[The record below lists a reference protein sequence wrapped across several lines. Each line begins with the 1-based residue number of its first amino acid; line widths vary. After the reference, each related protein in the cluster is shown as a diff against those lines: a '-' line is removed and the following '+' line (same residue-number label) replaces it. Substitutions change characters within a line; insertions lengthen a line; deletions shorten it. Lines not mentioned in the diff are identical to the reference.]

1 MAKDQVEE
9 VRQKVEITEI
19 IGEKVALKKA
29 GRHFKGLC
37 PFHSE
42 KSPSFIVSPERQ
54 SFKCFGCGEGG
65 DVYSFLQK
73 YEGMSFLEALESLA
87 KRVGITI
94 ESYRPTAQDSH
105 RKQLLSAMDL
115 SSEYYHYLLLKHESG
130 KKAREYLA
138 SRGIGG
144 EAIAQFRLGWA
155 PFQWRSVSDYLIR
168 KKGYKKEELEAA
180 GLILMNERGFYDRF
194 RGRIMFPLRDHK
206 GIVVGF
212 SGRVLPDQPNS
223 PDRQEAKY
231 INSPETALY
240 SKSKMLYGLYENREY
255 VRKDDRLV
263 LVEGELDV
271 IPSWQAGIKSVAAI
285 KGSAFTEE
293 QARLI
298 LRYTNNVVMALDA
311 DEAGQEAIKRAV
323 NIAEKIDMSIRVVQ
337 IVGGK
342 DPGDVAVGE
351 SKKWRELVKGAVL
364 YWDFLIDGVAK
375 KYETLSGGG
384 AREMAHEIIPA
395 LAQISNLVVRAHYV
409 AKFAKRLGIPEE
421 SVYDEIERVKKK
433 KELLGLKEVV
443 KKIEKG
449 ESENRQERLEEYIL
463 ALGLQNYAE
472 LRAEI
477 LELDLEWV
485 GVRAIGKIIEKVKA
499 WGEDDLKIAKFSQG
513 LPEELQSMI
522 DKTYLTDLSGVQDFK
537 REWERVKQELEE
549 VSTKTRLS
557 EISAA
562 IAEYEKAGEDGKLSL
577 AQQEFAKLS
586 KKLSRIN
593 K

>member
-1 MAKDQVEE
+1 
-9 VRQKVEITEI
+9 
-19 IGEKVALKKA
+19 
-29 GRHFKGLC
+29 
-37 PFHSE
+37 
-42 KSPSFIVSPERQ
+42 
-54 SFKCFGCGEGG
+54 
-65 DVYSFLQK
+65 
-73 YEGMSFLEALESLA
+73 
-87 KRVGITI
+87 
-94 ESYRPTAQDSH
+94 
-105 RKQLLSAMDL
+105 
-115 SSEYYHYLLLKHESG
+115 
-130 KKAREYLA
+130 
-138 SRGIGG
+138 
-144 EAIAQFRLGWA
+144 
-155 PFQWRSVSDYLIR
+155 
-168 KKGYKKEELEAA
+168 
-180 GLILMNERGFYDRF
+180 
-194 RGRIMFPLRDHK
+194 
-206 GIVVGF
+206 
-212 SGRVLPDQPNS
+212 
-223 PDRQEAKY
+223 
-231 INSPETALY
+231 
-240 SKSKMLYGLYENREY
+240 
-255 VRKDDRLV
+255 
-263 LVEGELDV
+263 
-271 IPSWQAGIKSVAAI
+271 
-285 KGSAFTEE
+285 
-293 QARLI
+293 
-298 LRYTNNVVMALDA
+298 
-311 DEAGQEAIKRAV
+311 
-323 NIAEKIDMSIRVVQ
+323 
-337 IVGGK
+337 
-342 DPGDVAVGE
+342 
-351 SKKWRELVKGAVL
+351 
-364 YWDFLIDGVAK
+364 
-375 KYETLSGGG
+375 
-384 AREMAHEIIPA
+384 MAHEIIPA